1 MITTQEAN
9 CCVDSTT
16 RAANALRKGARS
28 NRSNS
33 ASNNNNNNE
42 NIKIKHSVH

>member
-9 CCVDSTT
+9 CCVDSNT
-16 RAANALRKGARS
+16 RAANTLRKGARS

-33 ASNNNNNNE
+33 ASNNE
-42 NIKIKHSVH
+42 NIKIKHSVHQWH